1 MNLSDN
7 IFKPERYSYNDYKL
21 WEGNWELVNGYPY
34 ALSPSPNRV
43 HQLYCSKFCQ
53 QMGNVLRTNKSG
65 CDCEIYFELDWIVN
79 DNTVVRPD
87 AMIVSGDFKEDF
99 LRFPPNL
106 ILEVSSHSTRLRD
119 RNTKF
124 NLYEIYGVKYFIIA
138 DCDKETIEVF
148 ELTNNKYREITSNQF
163 NLDAN
168 CSLHFDPSTVFA

>member
-34 ALSPSPNRV
+34 AMSPSPNRV
-43 HQLYCSKFCQ
+43 HQLYCSNFCRQ
-53 QMGNVLRTNKSG
+53 IGNVIKANKSG
-65 CDCEIYFELDWIVN
+65 CDWEVYLALDWIVN

-87 AMIVSGDFKEDF
+87 LMIVCGDFKEDF
-99 LRFPPNL
+99 LTFPPGL

-124 NLYEIYGVKYFIIA
+124 NLYEICGVKYFIIA
-138 DCDKETIEVF
+138 DCDKETVEVF
-148 ELTNNKYREITSNQF
+148 ELTNNKYREITTNQF
-163 NLDAN
+163 NLGTD
-168 CSLHFDPSTVFA
+168 CSFHFDALSVFA